1 MRFFY
6 LTAIVVFV
14 DQSSKIMIKKSL
26 NLYESIDVLGSLLRF
41 SFTENNGMGFGI
53 DIGSYQ
59 FFLFIATLLITSYL
73 IYFQYTQRDLSFY
86 ENLPMNLI
94 LGGAIGNLID
104 RTLMCIPYSGYGGVI
119 DFIDI
124 GFGYHRWFTFNLA
137 DVAIT
142 IGIMLY
148 ILLPFLKKK
157 GAF

>member
-6 LTAIVVFV
+6 LTAVVVFV
-14 DQSSKIMIKKSL
+14 DQSSKVMIKKSL

-59 FFLFIATLLITSYL
+59 FFLFIVTLLITSYL

-104 RTLMCIPYSGYGGVI
+104 RTLMCIPYSGYGGVV

>member
-6 LTAIVVFV
+6 LTAVVVFV
-14 DQSSKIMIKKSL
+14 DQSSKVMIKKSL

-59 FFLFIATLLITSYL
+59 FFLFIVTLLITSYL

-94 LGGAIGNLID
+94 LGGAIGQMQEPKI
-104 RTLMCIPYSGYGGVI
+104 
-119 DFIDI
+119 
-124 GFGYHRWFTFNLA
+124 
-137 DVAIT
+137 
-142 IGIMLY
+142 
-148 ILLPFLKKK
+148 
-157 GAF
+157 